1 VSVSP
6 EILASDAAL
15 ASRPS
20 RLAAVAATPRLALA
34 GGLLLLAIV
43 VLGVGA
49 PLFTHWGSTQIDF
62 SSIDTGPGVHGHL
75 LGTDTNGMD
84 VWARTL
90 YAARIDL
97 GIAVVSVA
105 IAVVVGAVI
114 GGLIGYLGGWFDEVS
129 MRMVDIIQSF
139 PAFVLA
145 LVVAGVLGRSYV
157 DLIAV
162 LAFINAPSYV
172 RVMRSE
178 VRSTRE
184 HGYVEA
190 ARSAGES
197 SRSILFR
204 HVIPNSVRPL
214 LVIAPLNCGWA
225 ILTLAGLSFLG
236 LGVSL
241 PTAEWGAMISGGT
254 DDLVRNHWWPSVV
267 PGVALFLTVLAFNL
281 VGEGFLDAV
290 SRDRPQ

>member
-1 VSVSP
+1 VSAAP
-6 EILASDAAL
+6 ELLNAEAL
-15 ASRPS
+15 GEPS
-20 RLAAVAATPRLALA
+20 RLAAAAAMPRLALA
-34 GGLLLLAIV
+34 GGLLLLLII
-43 VLGVGA
+43 VLGAGA

-62 SSIDTGPGVHGHL
+62 SSIDTAPGVHGHL

-84 VWARTL
+84 VWSRTL
-90 YAARIDL
+90 YGTRIDL
-97 GIAVVSVA
+97 GVAAASVA
-105 IAVVVGAVI
+105 IAVSIGGVL
-114 GGLIGYLGGWFDEVS
+114 GGLIGYVGGWVDEIG
-129 MRMVDIIQSF
+129 MRVMDILQSF

-145 LVVAGVLGRSYV
+145 LVVAAVLGRSLV

-162 LAFINAPSYV
+162 LALVSGPSYV

-204 HVIPNSVRPL
+204 HVIPNSLRPL
-214 LVIAPLNCGWA
+214 FVIAPLNCGWA

-267 PGVALFLTVLAFNL
+267 PGIALFLSVLAFNL
-281 VGEGFLDAV
+281 LGEGFLDART
-290 SRDRPQ
+290 RDKPQ